1 MGIVYLYSTVSP
13 EYVVHAVYSPK
24 HQEQKQGCVMQKH
37 LSVPGV
43 EAPSAQIAS
52 WQRYLGFDGGT
63 AEDCEDIIATGH
75 IPCVWYAIQ
84 VDKPRCVRLSEGQRL
99 QASSH

>member
-1 MGIVYLYSTVSP
+1 MQYTH
-13 EYVVHAVYSPK
+13 HAPRT
-24 HQEQKQGCVMQKH
+24 KQGYVMQKH

-43 EAPSAQIAS
+43 EAPRAQIAS
-52 WQRYLGFDGGT
+52 LQHYLGIDGGT

-84 VDKPRCVRLSEGQRL
+84 VDKPRCVRLSEGQSL